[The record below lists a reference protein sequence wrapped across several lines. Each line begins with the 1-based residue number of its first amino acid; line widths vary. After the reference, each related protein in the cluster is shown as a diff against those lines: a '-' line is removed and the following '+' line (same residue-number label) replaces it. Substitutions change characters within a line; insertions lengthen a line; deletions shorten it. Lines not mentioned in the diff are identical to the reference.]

1 MKIPKTKALK
11 LINEKISLNAT
22 YNNCF
27 YKLKRILRHI
37 MEGEKTISNPCAK
50 KHSQTWL
57 HQGISPLNHLY
68 EHGPR
73 PPLLFG
79 LSGHQ

>member
-27 YKLKRILRHI
+27 YKLKPILRHI
-37 MEGEKTISNPCAK
+37 MEGEK
-50 KHSQTWL
+50 
-57 HQGISPLNHLY
+57 
-68 EHGPR
+68 
-73 PPLLFG
+73 
-79 LSGHQ
+79 